1 MIKKNNL
8 NFYILIALMVIIADR
23 LTKACALRLTS
34 DRIIN
39 EFLSYSLS
47 FNRGINWGFFNS
59 TNPTIFTI
67 INIVIAAVLIALIGY
82 TYFCWKLK
90 QPILGYVLIL
100 AGGFS
105 NYFDRIFHG
114 GVIDFIVLS
123 WGNWQW
129 PAFNI
134 ADAAICCG
142 IGLIALQMYRDRF

>member
-8 NFYILIALMVIIADR
+8 NFYLLIALIIIIADR
-23 LTKACALRLTS
+23 LAKAWALQLNG

-39 EFLSYSLS
+39 EFLSYSVS

-59 TNPTIFTI
+59 SNPTIFII
-67 INIVIAAVLIALIGY
+67 INIIIAAVLIALAGY

-90 QPILGYVLIL
+90 QPIWGHILIL

-105 NYFDRIFHG
+105 NYFDRIFYG
-114 GVIDFIVLS
+114 GVVDFIVLS

-134 ADAAICCG
+134 ADAAICLG
-142 IGLIALQMYRDRF
+142 IGLIALQMYRDWR